1 MTCHLTRRT
10 VLAAGAVGMALSG
23 VARRSAVAQEKPAQ
37 DKPVQDRSAQDRPA
51 QARPATWAFLTPGFT
66 VLVAQYIIGKALAQ
80 KHNVVLAKPTE
91 YAAVSTYYN
100 DFAAGNFD
108 ICIGSWDVLAARR
121 QAGVPI
127 KLLCTITTAD
137 MIFILS
143 GNPEITEPTQLKGRT
158 LAAVQSTGTFRIVSA
173 LLKDAYGLDLAKD
186 VTIQGVDN
194 PAAAI
199 TLVMANR
206 ADAGLSWEPNI
217 SAGLARDRRLRPI
230 FNAGEAYRGLTN
242 LIFPYFAVGV
252 REEWVEQNPDV
263 ARSMRQVFASCL
275 AGLTGDTADAVK
287 IAGSHTGFAPEVLA
301 DAITSRRLRFVY
313 ASMADEVER
322 RGVVKASEFLARY
335 GLLQKP
341 VTDDFFLMT

>member
-1 MTCHLTRRT
+1 MSRHLTRRR
-10 VLAAGAVGMALSG
+10 VLATGAAGVALSG
-23 VARRSAVAQEKPAQ
+23 ITRRSAHAQ
-37 DKPVQDRSAQDRPA
+37 DKPTQDKATQDK
-51 QARPATWAFLTPGFT
+51 PATWAFLTPGFT

-100 DFAAGNFD
+100 DFAAGNYD

-137 MIFILS
+137 MIFIVS
-143 GNPEITEPTQLKGRT
+143 GNPHITEPTQLRGRT

-173 LLKDAYGLDLAKD
+173 LLKDAFGLDLSKD

-217 SAGLARDRRLRPI
+217 SAGLARDRNLRPI
-230 FNAGEAYRGLTN
+230 FNAGEAYRRLTN
-242 LIFPYFAVGV
+242 LMFPYFAVGV
-252 REEWVEQNPDV
+252 REEWASRNPDAAHNV
-263 ARSMRQVFASCL
+263 RQVFASCL
-275 AGLTGDTADAVK
+275 AGLNGDTENAVR
-287 IAGSHTGFAPEVLA
+287 IAGSQTGFAPEVLA

-322 RGVVKASEFLARY
+322 RGVVKASEFLVRY
-335 GLLQKP
+335 GLLPKP
-341 VTDDFFLMT
+341 VTDEFFLTS